1 MYWFIEIIYI
11 TRIKESYKS
20 SKLLIKIKL
29 SFRDVYILNS
39 FGIHKNRDGFLS
51 SSGTIKQI

>member
-39 FGIHKNRDGFLS
+39 FGIHKNKDGFLS
-51 SSGTIKQI
+51 SSGTIK